1 MPNGVFKATD
11 IGTDIIILTKNSNA
25 EKRDISNYFIENPT
39 KILGDLD
46 QKTNRFG
53 RIEDYVKG
61 NLDDALH
68 LLQRH
73 SDQRDKTPQKTEE
86 KQLTLWDIE
95 PIVEERKA
103 EKEQAKPQENQT
115 KELQQNIEQTLIKL
129 HNIKF
134 KSPVIV
140 NEIEKYNEIYRE
152 TENTPQNFDNERIK
166 DISDKLERLNKNI
179 KSEEQEYKIQ
189 SIPEIKKGVL
199 KYQFNKQDEIID
211 TGLQNSYEAPT
222 PCLYIGDYCA
232 FVVLFS
238 PLNFW
243 SFWLFDG
250 VCTLFAIRWLMQFG
264 NVCGILLY
272 LV

>member
-25 EKRDISNYFIENPT
+25 EKRDISNYFIENPA

-46 QKTNRFG
+46 KKTNRFG
-53 RIEDYVKG
+53 KIEDYVKG

-73 SDQRDKTPQKTEE
+73 ADQREKTPQKTEE
-86 KQLTLWDIE
+86 TQLSLWDTE
-95 PIVEERKA
+95 PIVEKIGEEKA
-103 EKEQAKPQENQT
+103 EKEQATKQEENQT

-129 HNIKF
+129 HNIKN
-134 KSPVIV
+134 KSTVIV

-152 TENTPQNFDNERIK
+152 TENVPQNFDNERIK

-199 KYQFNKQDEIID
+199 KYQFNK
-211 TGLQNSYEAPT
+211 
-222 PCLYIGDYCA
+222 
-232 FVVLFS
+232 
-238 PLNFW
+238 
-243 SFWLFDG
+243 
-250 VCTLFAIRWLMQFG
+250 
-264 NVCGILLY
+264 
-272 LV
+272 